1 MWQLSCCKCRVAQA
15 NLNCFQWGSADVRQ
29 PLGQGSSVIT
39 PEIRFKES
47 GFSSDQEVGHQA
59 SAHFVISS
67 GNGFILVFLV
77 LIAAAMVPTHNH
89 KCFGGESK
97 KKGNA
102 IRAGCCYLLLGRSM
116 EYIELSLT

>member
-67 GNGFILVFLV
+67 GNGFILVFLL

-97 KKGNA
+97 KK
-102 IRAGCCYLLLGRSM
+102 RECYKSRMLLFVAG
-116 EYIELSLT
+116 